1 MGLFVSSLSSI
12 RRHGVNG
19 IFRRPPTVIAPVGN
33 GVAAIVA
40 QFAWGPDQALTVP
53 ADEAEFLAMFA
64 PDGMSHLT
72 SGYLA
77 VLGKGFPT
85 LKIVR
90 VLASGKAKAT
100 APLPGAGAIVQLD
113 VTLKYNGT
121 AGNSVIVTVAA
132 ASDGVADHCNI
143 SVTVTDARGSTTDLF
158 TNVDNTAVT
167 FVPPDCSQAKL
178 TGSIARH
185 STNVLRPTNG
195 SVTCSGGADGT
206 ITAAEYVGTP
216 GAGNLGMALLE
227 TDKSISA
234 VFTDDP
240 GDSLRSAVNTG
251 LLAHAISCGN
261 RMAFLQGPKGQTV
274 TAAKSDKAG
283 YTASRWG
290 YYCGQWA
297 YVKDDVTG
305 AQQYS
310 PLASFAASMACQLSP
325 STGIAWKASEAGDM
339 LVNVI
344 GIDMDWGQGVSDA
357 EDAGILAAEMEES
370 GGYRFE
376 ADCTM
381 ATPAD
386 PTLKLGTDTRMAIYI
401 ASSFARAT
409 RSYCDGP
416 NVPFDQVAI
425 VGALQTFMDDLK
437 GAANNDPEH
446 TPFVL
451 DYNIDPLA
459 SVNSRSSLANGFFL
473 VPLNYQTGPQMSH
486 IVLSLQGGVG
496 VTIRTA

>member
-1 MGLFVSSLSSI
+1 MGLFVSSSSSI
-12 RRHGVNG
+12 RRHGING
-19 IFRRPPTVIAPVGN
+19 LFRRPPTVIAPVGN
-33 GVAAIVA
+33 GVGAMVG

-53 ADEAEFLAMFA
+53 TDVADFLDKFA

-90 VLASGKAKAT
+90 VLASGKAKAAAALT
-100 APLPGAGAIVQLD
+100 SAGPITQLD
-113 VTLKYNGT
+113 LTLKYNGT
-121 AGNSVIVTVAA
+121 AGNSCIATVSD
-132 ASDGVADHCNI
+132 ASDGVGAHCNI
-143 SVTVTDARGSTTDLF
+143 AISVTDARGSTTDLL
-158 TNVDNTAVT
+158 TNVDNTATT
-167 FVPPDCSQAKL
+167 FVSPNLSSCKL
-178 TGSIARH
+178 IGTVARH
-185 STNVLRPTNG
+185 STNVLRPANG
-195 SVTCSGGADGT
+195 TYTFTGGLDGT

-216 GAGNLGMALLE
+216 GAGNAGLALLE

-234 VFTDDP
+234 VFSDDT
-240 GDSLRSAVNTG
+240 GDSIRSAVNTG
-251 LLAHAISCGN
+251 LLAHAIYCGD

-274 TAAKSDKAG
+274 TVAKADKVG
-283 YTASRWG
+283 FTASRWG

-297 YVKDDVTG
+297 YVYDDVTG

-310 PLASFAASMACQLSP
+310 PASSFAASMACQLSP
-325 STGIAWKASEAGDM
+325 STGIAWKSSEAGDM
-339 LVNVI
+339 LVNLI
-344 GIDMDWGQGVSDA
+344 GVDMDWGQGVSDA
-357 EDAGILAAEMEES
+357 EDAGILALEMEES

-401 ASSFARAT
+401 AASFARAS

-416 NVPFDQVAI
+416 NVPFDQIAI

-437 GAANNDPEH
+437 AAANTDPEH
-446 TPFVL
+446 KPFVL
-451 DYNIDPLA
+451 DYSIDPLA
-459 SVNSRSSLANGFFL
+459 SVNSQSSLANGFFF

-486 IVLSLQGGVG
+486 IVLSIQGGVG
-496 VTIRTA
+496 VTIRTS

>member
-12 RRHGVNG
+12 RRHGVNA
-19 IFRRPPTVIAPVGN
+19 IMRRPPTVIAPVGN
-33 GVAAIVA
+33 GVAAIVG
-40 QFAWGPDQALTVP
+40 QFPWGPDQALTVP
-53 ADEAEFLAMFA
+53 ADEADFLDKFA
-64 PDGMSHLT
+64 PTGMSHLM

-100 APLPGAGAIVQLD
+100 AALVNGASTELD
-113 VTLKYNGT
+113 VALKYNGT
-121 AGNSVIVTVAA
+121 AGNAVIVTISD
-132 ASDGVADHCNI
+132 ASDGVAAHCNI
-143 SVTVTDARGSTTDLF
+143 AVSVTDARGTTTDLF
-158 TNVDNTAVT
+158 TNVDNTATV
-167 FVPPDCSQAKL
+167 FSAPDCSQAKL

-185 STNVLRPTNG
+185 GSNVLRPTNA
-195 SVTCSGGADGT
+195 SVTCTGGLDGT
-206 ITAAEYVGTP
+206 ITSAEYVGTP

-234 VFTDDP
+234 VFTDDC
-240 GDSLRSAVNTG
+240 GDTLRSAVNTG

-261 RMAFLQGPKGQTV
+261 RMAFLQGPKSQTV
-274 TAAKSDKAG
+274 TAAKADKAG

-297 YVKDDVTG
+297 YVYDDVTG

-325 STGIAWKASEAGDM
+325 STGIAWKSTEAGDM
-339 LVNVI
+339 LANVI

-357 EDAGILAAEMEES
+357 EDAGILAAEMEDS

-416 NVPFDQVAI
+416 NVPFDQIAI
-425 VGALQTFMDDLK
+425 VGGLQAFMDDLK
-437 GAANNDPEH
+437 KAANVDPEH
-446 TPFVL
+446 IPFVL
-451 DYNIDPLA
+451 DYNIDPLS
-459 SVNSRSSLANGFFL
+459 SVNSKSSLANGFFM

-486 IVLSLQGGVG
+486 IVLSIQGGVG
-496 VTIRTA
+496 VTIRSA

>member
-33 GVAAIVA
+33 GVAAMVG
-40 QFAWGPDQALTVP
+40 QFPWGPDQALTVP
-53 ADEAEFLAMFA
+53 SDVGDFIDTFA
-64 PDGMSHLT
+64 PAGMSHLA

-100 APLPGAGAIVQLD
+100 AALPASAVTQLT

-121 AGNSVIVTVAA
+121 AGNSVIVTVAD
-132 ASDGVADHCNI
+132 ASDGVAGHCNI

-158 TNVDNTAVT
+158 TNVDNTATT
-167 FVPPDCSQAKL
+167 FAPPDCSQAKL
-178 TGSIARH
+178 TGSIARNGA
-185 STNVLRPTNG
+185 NVLRPTNG
-195 SVTCSGGADGT
+195 SVTCTSGADGT

-240 GDSLRSAVNTG
+240 GDSIRTAVNTG
-251 LLAHAISCGN
+251 LLAHAVYCTN

-274 TAAKSDKAG
+274 TAAKADKAG

-297 YVKDDVTG
+297 YVYDDVTG

-339 LVNVI
+339 LANII

-376 ADCTM
+376 SDCTM

-401 ASSFARAT
+401 AASFARAT

-416 NVPFDQVAI
+416 NVPFEQAGI
-425 VGALQTFMDDLK
+425 VGALQVFMDGLK
-437 GAANNDPEH
+437 AAANSDPEH